1 MTKTYFVNVATLEE
15 LRKQY
20 KKLIKQYH
28 PDNVG
33 GSDEDMKAIN
43 AEYER
48 LFKILK
54 DKHTQ
59 ETEETEAAGG
69 YQSTYSKNMYN
80 FEDDSVLREML
91 TRIIN
96 FDCDIEIIGSW
107 LWVFNSYNYRKEL
120 KNLGF
125 KYASNKKAWYFHTEA
140 FQKKRHKTLSMDE
153 IRNRYGSTTVQ
164 TIQKELLEA

>member
-1 MTKTYFVNVATLEE
+1 MTKNYFVNVATLEE

-20 KKLIKQYH
+20 KKLIKKYH
-28 PDNVG
+28 PDNAG

-43 AEYER
+43 TEYER

-59 ETEETEAAGG
+59 ETEETEAAGV

-80 FEDDSVLREML
+80 YEDDSVLREML

-96 FDCDIEIIGSW
+96 FSCDIEIIGSW
-107 LWVFNSYNYRKEL
+107 IWVFNSYNYRKEL
-120 KNLGF
+120 KDLGF

-140 FQKKRHKTLSMDE
+140 FRKSSNKKLSLDD
-153 IRNRYGSTTVQ
+153 IRAFYGTTK
-164 TIQKELLEA
+164 IKEEKRLLEA

>member
-1 MTKTYFVNVATLEE
+1 MDYV
-15 LRKQY
+15 
-20 KKLIKQYH
+20 H
-28 PDNVG
+28 
-33 GSDEDMKAIN
+33 
-43 AEYER
+43 ER

-96 FDCDIEIIGSW
+96 FDCDIES
-107 LWVFNSYNYRKEL
+107 
-120 KNLGF
+120 
-125 KYASNKKAWYFHTEA
+125 A
-140 FQKKRHKTLSMDE
+140 FFIKRD
-153 IRNRYGSTTVQ
+153 Y
-164 TIQKELLEA
+164 LL

>member
-48 LFKILK
+48 LFKNLK
-54 DKHTQ
+54 RQTHT
-59 ETEETEAAGG
+59 G
-69 YQSTYSKNMYN
+69 N
-80 FEDDSVLREML
+80 R
-91 TRIIN
+91 
-96 FDCDIEIIGSW
+96 
-107 LWVFNSYNYRKEL
+107 
-120 KNLGF
+120 
-125 KYASNKKAWYFHTEA
+125 
-140 FQKKRHKTLSMDE
+140 
-153 IRNRYGSTTVQ
+153 RNRSGGRLSIY
-164 TIQKELLEA
+164 I

>member
-20 KKLIKQYH
+20 KKLIKMYH

-80 FEDDSVLREML
+80 YEENNITV
-91 TRIIN
+91 
-96 FDCDIEIIGSW
+96 
-107 LWVFNSYNYRKEL
+107 
-120 KNLGF
+120 KN
-125 KYASNKKAWYFHTEA
+125 
-140 FQKKRHKTLSMDE
+140 
-153 IRNRYGSTTVQ
+153 
-164 TIQKELLEA
+164 IQ